1 MKTLLIVYH
10 SQSGSTR
17 RLARSVQAGAE
28 QEEGV
33 AVVLREALEADS
45 EDLGG
50 ADAVL
55 FGTPENF
62 GDMSGGLKNF
72 FDRTYYPLEPRQINL
87 PYACFISAGNDGRG
101 AVRRIERIVN
111 GYPLRKVAE
120 PVIVVGEVSEEG
132 LVRCHELGQLLAAGL
147 TMGIF

>member
-1 MKTLLIVYH
+1 MAGSRWGNGPGPGWNRWGETLMKTLLIVYH

-72 FDRTYYPLEPRQINL
+72 FDRTYYPLEPRQDRKSTRLNSSHVATS
-87 PYACFISAGNDGRG
+87 YAVFC
-101 AVRRIERIVN
+101 
-111 GYPLRKVAE
+111 
-120 PVIVVGEVSEEG
+120 
-132 LVRCHELGQLLAAGL
+132 
-147 TMGIF
+147 